1 MIEQILILMIFTLAF
16 SARWNWWRKKQKG
29 IAVLMYHN
37 IGKVPHKDRK
47 SLWVGQNKFETQ
59 INFLIK
65 KGYTF
70 LGFSDL
76 TEKLLPEKSVL
87 ITFDDGYKN
96 NLPAIEFLISKKIKS
111 NMFLVYNAIGKKNYW
126 DEGSPRKNIE
136 EKLDLDTLK
145 KLKATGLVEFG
156 AHTMDHKNLTEIDA
170 KEIKQQVIESKQNLE
185 KTFET
190 EMNCFAYPYGAG
202 AFEPKIKK
210 VVEDAGF
217 VFNFSVKQNIWDFS
231 NWDKSKSIPRVFVRG
246 DDNMLDFHLKLTR
259 GKSRL

>member
-1 MIEQILILMIFTLAF
+1 MTEQILILMIFALAF
-16 SARWNWWRKKQKG
+16 SARWNWWRPKQKG

-37 IGKVPHKDRK
+37 IGRVPHKDRK
-47 SLWVGQNKFETQ
+47 SLWVSQKKFETQ

-76 TEKLLPEKSVL
+76 TEKLLPEKSVI

-96 NLPAIEFLISKKIKS
+96 NLSAIEFLIINKIKS

-126 DEGSPRKNIE
+126 DINSSRINAE

-145 KLKATGLVEFG
+145 NLKSSGLVEFG
-156 AHTMDHKNLTEIDA
+156 VHTMDHKNLTEIDA
-170 KEIKQQVIESKQNLE
+170 KEIKKQVIESKQNLE
-185 KTFET
+185 KTFEI

-202 AFEPKIKK
+202 AFKPEIKK
-210 VVEDAGF
+210 IVEDAGF
-217 VFNFSVKQNIWDFS
+217 VFNFSVKQNLWDFS
-231 NWDKSKSIPRVFVRG
+231 NWDKTKSIPRVFVRG
-246 DDNMLDFHLKLTR
+246 DDNMLDFKLKLIR

>member
-1 MIEQILILMIFTLAF
+1 MIEQILILMIFALAI
-16 SARWNWWRKKQKG
+16 SARWNWWRPKQKG

-37 IGKVPHKDRK
+37 IGKVPHEGDK
-47 SLWVGQNKFETQ
+47 SLWVSQDKFEKQ
-59 INFLIK
+59 INYLIK
-65 KGYTF
+65 NGYTF

-96 NLPAIEFLISKKIKS
+96 NLSAIEFLIINKIKS

-126 DEGSPRKNIE
+126 DINSNRVNVE

-145 KLKATGLVEFG
+145 NLKASGLVEFG
-156 AHTMDHKNLTEIDA
+156 AHTMDHKNLTEIRPD
-170 KEIKQQVIESKQNLE
+170 EIKTQVIESKRNLE

-202 AFEPKIKK
+202 AFDDKIKK
-210 VVEDAGF
+210 IVEDTGF
-217 VFNFSVKQNIWDFS
+217 VFNFSVKQNLWDFG
-231 NWDKSKSIPRVFVRG
+231 NWDKTKSIPRIFVRG
-246 DDNMLDFHLKLTR
+246 DDIMYDFQLKLTR